1 LAQAAGIF
9 LMVRIIER
17 ISHFTGVAAAW
28 LIVPLIF
35 ATVYEV
41 ASRYVFNAPT
51 IWAYEIGYLMTG
63 SSFLI
68 GMAYALSRDAHIRI
82 DVVSAH
88 LSQRTR
94 AIIDLLC
101 YVGLLI
107 PFLLWVTHML
117 WTRALAAIASGEKSG
132 QSAWNP
138 PLWPF
143 RTVFF
148 IAFALLVLQVI
159 AEVIKCVRRLRG
171 AEASA
176 R

>member
-1 LAQAAGIF
+1 MSAI
-9 LMVRIIER
+9 VRLIER
-17 ISHFTGVAAAW
+17 ISSFTGVIAAW
-28 LIVPLIF
+28 LIVPLVF

-41 ASRYVFNAPT
+41 VARYAFNAPT

-63 SSFLI
+63 SSFLL

-82 DVVSAH
+82 DVIST
-88 LSQRTR
+88 LFSLRTK
-94 AIIDLLC
+94 AIIDLVC
-101 YVGLLI
+101 YIGLLI
-107 PFLLWVTHML
+107 PFLVWLTHLL

-148 IAFALLVLQVI
+148 VAFALLLLQVI
-159 AEVIKCVRRLRG
+159 AEVIKCVRRLQR
-171 AEASA
+171 AEAGT

>member
-1 LAQAAGIF
+1 
-9 LMVRIIER
+9 MVRIIER
-17 ISHFTGVAAAW
+17 LSHIVGVVAAW
-28 LIVPLIF
+28 LIAPLVF

-41 ASRYVFNAPT
+41 VARYVFNAPT

-63 SSFLI
+63 SSFLL

-82 DVVSAH
+82 DVISVA
-88 LSQRTR
+88 LSQRTK
-94 AIIDLLC
+94 AIIDLVC
-101 YVGLLI
+101 YLGLLV
-107 PFLLWVTHML
+107 PFLLWLTYVL
-117 WTRALAAIASGEKSG
+117 WIKAIAAIASGEKSG

-148 IAFALLVLQVI
+148 IAFALLLLQVI
-159 AEVIKCVRRLRG
+159 AEVIKCMRRLRS
-171 AEASA
+171 AEAGA

>member
-1 LAQAAGIF
+1 
-9 LMVRIIER
+9 MVRTIER
-17 ISHFTGVAAAW
+17 ISHFVGIIAAW
-28 LIVPLIF
+28 LIVPLI
-35 ATVYEV
+35 AAMVYEV
-41 ASRYVFNAPT
+41 FARYAFNAPT

-63 SSFLI
+63 ASFLL

-82 DVVSAH
+82 DVMSAVI
-88 LSQRTR
+88 SER
-94 AIIDLLC
+94 AKAVIDLVC
-101 YVGLLI
+101 YIGLLI
-107 PFLLWVTHML
+107 PFCGWLTHTL

-148 IAFALLVLQVI
+148 VAFALLLLQII
-159 AEVIKCVRRLRG
+159 AEVIKAARRLAG
-171 AEASA
+171 PSPEA

>member
-1 LAQAAGIF
+1 
-9 LMVRIIER
+9 MVRIIER
-17 ISHFTGVAAAW
+17 ISHLTGVVAAW
-28 LIVPLIF
+28 LIVPLVF

-41 ASRYVFNAPT
+41 ISRYAFNAPT

-68 GMAYALSRDAHIRI
+68 GMAYALSREAHIRI
-82 DVVSAH
+82 DVVSAN

-94 AIIDLLC
+94 AVIDLVC

-107 PFLLWVTHML
+107 PFLLWVTHLL
-117 WTRALAAIASGEKSG
+117 WTRSLAAIASGEKSG

-148 IAFALLVLQVI
+148 IAFALLLLQVI
-159 AEVIKCVRRLRG
+159 AEVVKCARRLRG
-171 AEASA
+171 TQAGA